1 VFRALLAAITFARRP
16 HLAFGWKMVKVDQG
30 SDCPVSPGDARASI
44 QNVTGCKESASFAAG
59 RHQASCGG
67 MKLPMIKRLRLFL
80 AVLGFTACSCTTV
93 FSDAARKGT
102 DEVQAPGTQDSLS
115 AAGAEELR
123 ALIESGRLADLQWPN
138 FSDRAAAVREFYNQ
152 AGNRLAWSRTGK
164 PTAQAAELIA
174 ILEDADQKGLEKKDY
189 DGERWPERLKTLE
202 SPSIAAESALIKF
215 DVALT
220 VSVIR
225 YGLDLHLG
233 KVNPKALHKDFDPD
247 IHTHDPGAYL
257 WKNVVGAQSVKEAL
271 APIESSYPRYQ
282 RTLVVLQKYMQMERE
297 EVPDPL
303 SQTTKP
309 IAPGQQYEDTAKL
322 VRRLQFLGDLPPSVS
337 VPENSLDYAGAA
349 VDGVK
354 HFQLR
359 HGLTSAGTLGS
370 ETIAALNR
378 PMSDR
383 VQQLRMMLER
393 FRWMPHQFAQPP
405 IVVNIPEFVL
415 RAYDSSLH
423 PELVMPVVVGRAVRT
438 ETPVLEK
445 EMRYLIFWPYWN
457 VPPSILRT
465 EFVPKIAKDPEYL
478 QKNDFEVTTYTGEVV
493 TSGVV
498 SEEVL
503 AQLRAGKLMVRQ
515 KPGPKNSLGL
525 IKFAFPNADNIYL
538 HSTPSQAAFGET
550 RRDFSHGCIRVEDPR
565 ALAAWVLRNNPGWTR
580 ERVDAA
586 FQAEKQEQVNLAHEI
601 PVLIL
606 YGTAI
611 ANEDGRV
618 FFLEDIYGYDRALA
632 KLLSET
638 YTSKQ

>member
-1 VFRALLAAITFARRP
+1 
-16 HLAFGWKMVKVDQG
+16 M
-30 SDCPVSPGDARASI
+30 
-44 QNVTGCKESASFAAG
+44 
-59 RHQASCGG
+59 
-67 MKLPMIKRLRLFL
+67 LFL
-80 AVLGFTACSCTTV
+80 AVGLGFTAWSCKTV
-93 FSDAARKGT
+93 SSDASRKGT
-102 DEVQAPGTQDSLS
+102 DEAQALGTRNSLS
-115 AAGAEELR
+115 APGAQELH

-138 FSDRAAAVREFYNQ
+138 FSDRADAVREFYAQ
-152 AGNRLAWSRTGK
+152 AGYRLAWSQAGK
-164 PTAQAAELIA
+164 PTAQATELIA
-174 ILEDADQKGLEKKDY
+174 VLEDADQKGLDKKDY
-189 DGERWPERLKTLE
+189 DGERWPECLKTLE
-202 SPSIAAESALIKF
+202 SPSAAAESALINF

-220 VSVIR
+220 VSAIR

-233 KVNPKALHKDFDPD
+233 KVNPKVLHKDFDPD
-247 IHTHDPGAYL
+247 IHAHDPGAYL

-282 RTLVVLQKYMQMERE
+282 RTLVVLQKYMQMEKE
-297 EVPDPL
+297 EVPVPL
-303 SQTTKP
+303 SLVKKP
-309 IAPGQQYEDTAKL
+309 IAAGQQYEDTAKL
-322 VRRLQFLGDLPPSVS
+322 VRRLQFLGDLPPTVS
-337 VPENSLDYAGAA
+337 VPENSLDYSGAVA
-349 VDGVK
+349 DGVK

-359 HGLTSAGTLGS
+359 HGLNAAGKLGP

-383 VQQLRMMLER
+383 VEQLRMMLER
-393 FRWMPHQFAQPP
+393 FRWMPHHFAQPP
-405 IVVNIPEFVL
+405 IIVNIPEFVL

-445 EMRYLIFWPYWN
+445 EMKYLIFWPYWN

-478 QKNDFEVTTYTGEVV
+478 QKNDFEVTTFSGEVV

-503 AQLRAGKLMVRQ
+503 AQLRAGKLMIRQ
-515 KPGPKNSLGL
+515 KPGAKNALGL
-525 IKFAFPNADNIYL
+525 IKFAFPNADKIYL
-538 HSTPSQAAFGET
+538 HSTPSQSAFGEN

-580 ERVDAA
+580 ERVDGA
-586 FQAEKQEQVNLAHEI
+586 FQAEKQEQVNLPHEI

-618 FFLEDIYGYDRALA
+618 FFLEDIYGHDKALA
-632 KLLSET
+632 KLLAQAYS
-638 YTSKQ
+638 SKQ